1 MIIIWIIN
9 NINNVIY
16 VRKIDVKNVYKTMK
30 NVSNVRDMNVVI
42 ILNMKI
48 NYVTVVKKY

>member
-1 MIIIWIIN
+1 
-9 NINNVIY
+9 
-16 VRKIDVKNVYKTMK
+16 MK